1 MNWTHSP
8 KTSKKINKLQ
18 IRIRQNPL
26 GLITSTEVTV
36 SFFSVN
42 RCSARAKRSGI
53 RHNIYAGELNLEKCN
68 VFTNNADRLHH
79 YRITVSPPNNFLIKT
94 PTIIEHDNHE
104 YIFEGFSMFS
114 HKPLE
119 NLPVCKVIRFNIEYT
134 ILYIKEKHPE
144 HFIIKELDLFY
155 DFLFKEILELVDLDF
170 KAAGDSDGCSQ
181 FHFMP
186 RFVRELPENGKELL
200 SMNEVLNHLL
210 FSSKA
215 LISMENLKGIVNLSN
230 YKWQNYVDD
239 VKGMVVTYPGKKPCS
254 LRVDQLDRDQRD
266 AKPGELKVPEIVHFG
281 IRPPQLSYAG
291 NPEYQKAWREY
302 VKFRH
307 LLANMPKASFE
318 DKRKLESKENRLQEM
333 RTQSKMKR
341 DVTIAISAEGFYR
354 TGIMCDIVQHA
365 MLIPVLVSHLRF
377 HRSLDVLE
385 TDIKYTFANRSLLQ
399 LALTHPSYRENFGT
413 NPDHARNSLTNCSI
427 RQPEYG
433 DRRIHYLNTRKRG
446 INTLINIM
454 SRFGKKQETE
464 SNITHNERLEFLGD
478 AVVEFVT
485 SIHLFHLFPR
495 LEEGGLATYRAAI
508 VQNQHLAVLAKK
520 LGLDG
525 YMLYAHGSDLCHD
538 LELRHA
544 MANCF
549 EALMGAL
556 FLDGGIDAADRV
568 FGESLFK
575 ESQIHLKVW
584 EEYPPHPLQEQEP
597 NGDRQWIEKF
607 QILQNLT
614 KFEDSIGVKF
624 THIRLLARAF
634 TDRSIGFTN
643 LTLGSNQRLEF
654 LGDTVL
660 QLIASDYLYKYFPE
674 HHEGHLSLL
683 RSSLVNNRTQAVV
696 CDDLGIGAFAIYATP
711 KAELKTK
718 DRADLLEA
726 FLGALYV
733 DKGLRHCEGF
743 CNVCFFPRLHDFIM
757 HQDWNDPKSKLQQ
770 CCLTLRTMEGGEPEI
785 PIYKV
790 IECMGPTNTRLYTV
804 AVYFKGKRLAQATG
818 HSIQQ
823 AEMNAAK
830 EALDN
835 SQKLFP
841 QLDHQK
847 RVIAKSIKQDPL
859 GDKDDKKRG
868 GDRGRNVRRQRN
880 ARGRSASIRSVNS
893 REPSVSNSNKQP
905 GKDGQPIHSSS
916 GMQQRSSGKTVLGL
930 ASHSGRQRSTSPAN
944 KPVKARHSS
953 IGRSR
958 SPSACQLRSPSPLKE
973 QSNLTSQSPHK
984 LSRSR
989 TKSSSPENLS
999 TSPQNVKKRIN
1010 ASPPLLSKSPSPEQ
1024 SKQRSNPNRQQSLSP
1039 ARKYTRTK
1047 SVSPTRQSD
1056 HQSSSQD
1063 AKFPPKKVKSSHS
1076 KTSGVAKSN
1085 LNERPFQ
1092 SKSPGESNR
1101 PTVSQERRKSKS
1113 PPKPKTFSSDTES
1126 TLHSPETSDFQNEL
1140 RTKQSD
1146 IPTASKLKD
1155 KTEKIPTSDQ
1165 IRNSPDKQKLGQ
1177 RKRPRTDDSSPE
1189 KKFKRRSDTDRRNPS
1204 KSKDRERTHC
1214 RSGEMVNYYGNPT
1227 GQKDCNEQKQK
1238 MAPLQDRH
1246 QDERSRKYHD
1256 YDQQRNPYDRYPHDK
1271 TRPVDDRYHERLDSL
1286 RDPQPRSYDPNLK
1299 DNTKQKKESPQKSRQ
1314 RREPSDEGEI
1324 LSESSVDSR

>member
-1 MNWTHSP
+1 MEYNYNYGGSEHLPTGTYYGQNSYSSLLPPGVAPGICPSQKEPPVPRSASVPPTASASPAPPGTVLPPPYITTHFPPPPIYHQPLGYNSYYQYPPMGYPPPVGSSFPTGPPYPSSYKNSDSSP
-8 KTSKKINKLQ
+8 DRCTKLQ
-18 IRIRQNPL
+18 EEFILKCKYGGKRSPSREPRSRSSSHSSRRYSSPDKSLSRSPLRSLGHNRENKDRHHVRSRSPNVNPRDRNSRSKRQSLLEKWRLNNCSSTNEMNNQLEEISKMLPEDIIKKEKHFWTRTAPANLYYEKDEKNPNVLRGTVKLIGLCDKFEHDLVERGKRIRAEKPSFVPVPRKKKL
-26 GLITSTEVTV
+26 RRYKCCAAHSDSDSSTESGEETDEEEGIMEELERKK
-36 SFFSVN
+36 SHPDRLHSELWYN
-42 RCSARAKRSGI
+42 DPGEMNDGPLCRCSAKAKRSGI
-53 RHNIYAGELNLEKCN
+53 RHNIYAGELSLDKCDI
-68 VFTNNADRLHH
+68 FTNNADKLYH
-79 YRITVSPPNNFLIKT
+79 YRITVSPPTNFLIKT
-94 PTIIEHDNHE
+94 PTIIEHDQHE
-104 YIFEGFSMFS
+104 FIFEGFSMFS

-134 ILYIKEKHPE
+134 ILYIEEKLPE
-144 HFIIKELDLFY
+144 HFIVRELDLFY
-155 DFLFKEILELVDLDF
+155 EFLFKELLELVDLDF
-170 KAAGDSDGCSQ
+170 KAAGDSQGCSQ

-200 SMNEVLNHLL
+200 SMNEVLSHLL
-210 FSSKA
+210 RSSKP
-215 LISMENLKGIVNLSN
+215 LVPKENLPEIINLPL
-230 YKWQNYVDD
+230 YKWQSLVDE

-254 LRVDQLDRDQRD
+254 LRVDQLDKDQSE
-266 AKPGELKVPEIVHFG
+266 AKQGEIKVPEIVHFG

-318 DKRKLESKENRLQEM
+318 DKRKLEMKENKLQEM

-341 DVTIAISAEGFYR
+341 DVTIAISGEGFYR

-377 HRSLDVLE
+377 HKSLDILE
-385 TDIKYTFANRSLLQ
+385 GEIGYAFKNRSLLQ

-413 NPDHARNSLTNCSI
+413 NPDHARNSLTNCGI

-433 DRRIHYLNTRKRG
+433 DRRIHYMNTRKRG

-454 SRFGKKQETE
+454 SRFGKNRETE

-478 AVVEFVT
+478 AVVEFIT

-508 VQNQHLAVLAKK
+508 VQNQHLAVLAKT

-525 YMLYAHGSDLCHD
+525 YMLYAHGSDLCHN

-556 FLDGGIDAADRV
+556 FLDGGISAADKV

-575 ESQIHLKVW
+575 DSKELLDVW
-584 EEYPPHPLQEQEP
+584 VNYPAHPLQEQEP
-597 NGDRQWIEKF
+597 NGDRQWIPQFK
-607 QILQNLT
+607 ILKDLT
-614 KFEDSIGVKF
+614 KFEESIGVTF

-660 QLIASDYLYKYFPE
+660 QLIASEYLYKYFPE

-696 CDDLGIGAFAIYATP
+696 CNDLGIAAYAIYANP

-733 DKGLRHCEGF
+733 DKGLEYCERF

-804 AVYFKGKRLAQATG
+804 AVYFKGKRLAQASG

-830 EALDN
+830 GALEN
-835 SQKLFP
+835 SQRLFP

-847 RVIAKSIKQDPL
+847 RVIAKSMKQEPGRKDRDYEK
-859 GDKDDKKRG
+859 DKDRRTSRSSQHSSRSKSSSQSYYHHNSDVSSDKSSSSDDDEDYVKHKRDPTPPG
-868 GDRGRNVRRQRN
+868 VDSNEKNDFDMPTKYRK
-880 ARGRSASIRSVNS
+880 AKWEKDFDISLL
-893 REPSVSNSNKQP
+893 SNSSLNEENP
-905 GKDGQPIHSSS
+905 PI
-916 GMQQRSSGKTVLGL
+916 K
-930 ASHSGRQRSTSPAN
+930 
-944 KPVKARHSS
+944 K
-953 IGRSR
+953 RSR
-958 SPSACQLRSPSPLKE
+958 S
-973 QSNLTSQSPHK
+973 
-984 LSRSR
+984 
-989 TKSSSPENLS
+989 
-999 TSPQNVKKRIN
+999 
-1010 ASPPLLSKSPSPEQ
+1010 
-1024 SKQRSNPNRQQSLSP
+1024 
-1039 ARKYTRTK
+1039 
-1047 SVSPTRQSD
+1047 
-1056 HQSSSQD
+1056 
-1063 AKFPPKKVKSSHS
+1063 
-1076 KTSGVAKSN
+1076 
-1085 LNERPFQ
+1085 
-1092 SKSPGESNR
+1092 
-1101 PTVSQERRKSKS
+1101 KSKS
-1113 PPKPKTFSSDTES
+1113 PDWNKKTC
-1126 TLHSPETSDFQNEL
+1126 
-1140 RTKQSD
+1140 
-1146 IPTASKLKD
+1146 A
-1155 KTEKIPTSDQ
+1155 
-1165 IRNSPDKQKLGQ
+1165 
-1177 RKRPRTDDSSPE
+1177 
-1189 KKFKRRSDTDRRNPS
+1189 
-1204 KSKDRERTHC
+1204 
-1214 RSGEMVNYYGNPT
+1214 
-1227 GQKDCNEQKQK
+1227 
-1238 MAPLQDRH
+1238 
-1246 QDERSRKYHD
+1246 
-1256 YDQQRNPYDRYPHDK
+1256 
-1271 TRPVDDRYHERLDSL
+1271 
-1286 RDPQPRSYDPNLK
+1286 
-1299 DNTKQKKESPQKSRQ
+1299 
-1314 RREPSDEGEI
+1314 
-1324 LSESSVDSR
+1324 